1 MEYICEVC
9 GFKAK
14 NANGLRLHSRI
25 HKDGKIFKEE
35 LPKIPETIPD
45 VLVESEG
52 REIVTARIKLYDK
65 ERLVIEYPINGQV
78 ELDKA
83 KAHAEKKGYK
93 IEIEN
98 LVRINI

>member
-25 HKDGKIFKEE
+25 HKDGKITKEKPVE
-35 LPKIPETIPD
+35 IPE
-45 VLVESEG
+45 VLIEEEG
-52 REIVTARIKLYDK
+52 KEIVTARIKLYDK
-65 ERLVIEYPINGQV
+65 DKLVIEYPVNGQT

-83 KAHAEKKGYK
+83 KAHALKKGYK

-98 LVRINI
+98 LVRIKI